1 MAGST
6 MPSAMQVEI
15 LTPDATLFQ
24 GEAQFVGL
32 PGADGSLGILSH
44 HAPLITTLQA
54 GEVLVRT
61 AQGEERF
68 AVRGGTVE
76 VLHNRVTVLAS

>member
-1 MAGST
+1 MASSAT
-6 MPSAMQVEI
+6 PSAMQVEI
-15 LTPDATLFQ
+15 LTPDATLFH

-54 GEVLVRT
+54 GDVVVRT
-61 AQGEERF
+61 SQGEERF